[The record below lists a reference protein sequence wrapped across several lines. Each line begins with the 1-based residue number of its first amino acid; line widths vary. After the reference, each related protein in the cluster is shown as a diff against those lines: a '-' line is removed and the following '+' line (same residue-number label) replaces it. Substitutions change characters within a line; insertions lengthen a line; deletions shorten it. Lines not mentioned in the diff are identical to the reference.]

1 MRRKPFVMLLGVAGV
16 VTLIPLSGSTAL
28 ADNVSPDDTPSTGS
42 ASPSNLQINPTGL
55 FALGEVDLSTLGAS
69 PTDLL
74 GVGPTAST
82 SDPGGNL
89 VVEPLGSTECP
100 NAQYNSIQAAVDAA
114 SPGAMIKVCAGT
126 YIEQVKIP
134 VGKDDLTLYSVPDL
148 QAIIK
153 APPVFPGFDVMPNT
167 GHKAIV
173 WVNGAQNATIRH
185 FTIEGPGSGGCD
197 SIEEGVRVDAG
208 GSALITDNHI
218 TNIHDTPFSG
228 CQNGLGIRVGRNLDG
243 TVGSATIV
251 HNLIDNYQKG
261 GVVVDGLQDGP
272 QFSQAEVAYNQ
283 VQGVGPTPVIAQN
296 GIQVSRGAIANVH
309 NNTVTGNSY
318 ITVPPLPPT
327 ISVGILLFNDA
338 SPDTQVTHNEVYA
351 NDSGINLFADA
362 THMTA
367 NTTIS
372 HNNAHDNLNGD
383 GISAGTQTANNV
395 ISYNRLTNN
404 APYDCEDDSSNP
416 SNPPAY
422 VANFW
427 VKDFG
432 NTENTPGLCKHASP

>member
-16 VTLIPLSGSTAL
+16 VTLIPLSGPTAL
-28 ADNVSPDDTPSTGS
+28 ADNVSPDDTPSAGS
-42 ASPSNLQINPTGL
+42 PPPSNLQINPTGL

-126 YIEQVKIP
+126 YTEQVTIP
-134 VGKDDLTLYSVPDL
+134 AGKDNLTLYSVPDL
-148 QAIIK
+148 EAIIH
-153 APPVFPGFDVMPNT
+153 APIAFV

-185 FTIEGPGSGGCD
+185 FTIEGPGGGGCD

-228 CQNGLGIRVGRNLDG
+228 CQNGLGVRVGRNFDMPG

-261 GVVVDGLQDGP
+261 GIVVDGLLAGP
-272 QFSQAEVAYNQ
+272 PFSQAEVAYNQ

-296 GIQVSRGAIANVH
+296 GIQVSRGAVANVH
-309 NNTVTGNSY
+309 NNTVSGNVY
-318 ITVPPLPPT
+318 TVPGT
-327 ISVGILLFNDA
+327 ISVGILLYDDS
-338 SPDTQVTHNEVYA
+338 SPDTQVSHNEVFA
-351 NDSGINLFADA
+351 NDSGINLFADGPY
-362 THMTA
+362 MTA

-383 GISAGTQTANNV
+383 GLDAGTQTANNV
-395 ISYNRLTNN
+395 ISYNRFTNN

-416 SNPPAY
+416 GNPPAY

-432 NTENTPGLCKHASP
+432 NTENTPGLCKHATP

>member
-16 VTLIPLSGSTAL
+16 VTLIPLSGPTAL
-28 ADNVSPDDTPSTGS
+28 ADNVSPDDTPSAGS

-100 NAQYNSIQAAVDAA
+100 DAQYYSIQDAVNAA
-114 SPGAMIKVCAGT
+114 SPGATIKVCAGT
-126 YIEQVKIP
+126 YTEQVTIP
-134 VGKDDLTLYSVPDL
+134 AGKDDLTLYSVPDL
-148 QAIIK
+148 QAIIH
-153 APPVFPGFDVMPNT
+153 APLAFV

-197 SIEEGVRVDAG
+197 SIEEGVRVDNG

-228 CQNGLGIRVGRNLDG
+228 CQNGLGVRVGRNFDMPG

-251 HNLIDNYQKG
+251 HNVIDNYQKG
-261 GVVVDGLQDGP
+261 GIVVDGLLAGP
-272 QFSQAEVAYNQ
+272 PFSQAEVAYNQ

-309 NNTVTGNSY
+309 NNTVSGNSY

-327 ISVGILLFNDA
+327 TSVGILLFEDS
-338 SPDTQVTHNEVYA
+338 SPNTQVSHNEVYA
-351 NDSGINLFADA
+351 NDEGIGLY
-362 THMTA
+362 TTT

-372 HNNAHDNLNGD
+372 HNSAHDNLSGD
-383 GISAGTQTANNV
+383 GLFADSDTANNV
-395 ISYNRLTNN
+395 ISYNRFENN
-404 APYDCEDDSSNP
+404 TQFDCEDLSSNP
-416 SNPPAY
+416 GNPPAY

-432 NTENTPGLCKHASP
+432 NTENTPGLCKHATP

>member
-1 MRRKPFVMLLGVAGV
+1 MRRKPFITLLGVAGL
-16 VTLIPLSGSTAL
+16 VTLIPLSGPTAL
-28 ADNVSPDDTPSTGS
+28 ADNVSPDDTPSAGS
-42 ASPSNLQINPTGL
+42 ASPANLQINPTGL

-69 PTDLL
+69 PIDLV

-126 YIEQVKIP
+126 YTEQVTIP

-148 QAIIK
+148 QAIIH
-153 APPVFPGFDVMPNT
+153 APIAFV

-185 FTIEGPGSGGCD
+185 FTIEGPGSSDCD
-197 SIEEGVRVDAG
+197 SIEEGVRVDNG

-218 TNIHDTPFSG
+218 TNIHDTPFGG
-228 CQNGLGIRVGRNLDG
+228 CQNGLGVRVGRNSDKPA

-261 GVVVDGLQDGP
+261 GIVVDGLLDGTAV
-272 QFSQAEVAYNQ
+272 SHAEVAYNQ
-283 VQGVGPTPVIAQN
+283 VQGVGPTPLIAQN
-296 GIQVSRGAIANVH
+296 GIQVSRGAAANVH
-309 NNTVTGNSY
+309 NNTVSGNAY
-318 ITVPPLPPT
+318 APQTVT
-327 ISVGILLFNDA
+327 SVGILLFEDS
-338 SPDTQVTHNEVYA
+338 SPDTQVAHNDVYA
-351 NDSGINLFADA
+351 NDEGIGLY
-362 THMTA
+362 TTT

-372 HNNAHDNLNGD
+372 HNNAHDNLSGD
-383 GISAGTQTANNV
+383 GLFADTDTANNV
-395 ISYNRLTNN
+395 ISYNRFENNTPFDCDDASAGTN
-404 APYDCEDDSSNP
+404 
-416 SNPPAY
+416 NPPAN

-432 NTENTPGLCKHASP
+432 DTESTPGLCKHASP